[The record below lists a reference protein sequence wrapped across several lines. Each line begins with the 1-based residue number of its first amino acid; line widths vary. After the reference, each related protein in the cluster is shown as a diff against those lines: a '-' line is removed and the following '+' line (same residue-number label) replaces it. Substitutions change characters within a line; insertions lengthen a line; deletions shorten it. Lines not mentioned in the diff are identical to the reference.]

1 MKNYIIITI
10 YLLSMINAAEKLP
23 FNFGEKLIY
32 DVSFAGIK
40 AGKAY
45 LEVLVDNENNNSN
58 EIHIRFVA
66 KTSFPFSSI
75 YTIDDQIDTWL
86 DIKSLIVN
94 CW

>member
-1 MKNYIIITI
+1 
-10 YLLSMINAAEKLP
+10 MINAAEKLP

-58 EIHIRFVA
+58 EIHIRFDRY
-66 KTSFPFSSI
+66 F
-75 YTIDDQIDTWL
+75 
-86 DIKSLIVN
+86 
-94 CW
+94 